1 MFWAQVIMFAISLI
15 VAIVT
20 RPRAPQTKS
29 LTLQDFDIPTAEE
42 DRSIPVIFGTQTITG
57 PNVVWH
63 GDFEP
68 DVQTKDGVKT
78 RNYYL
83 GMHFVACYGPI
94 DSLLKIMVD
103 TSDVYTTPVTANSTI
118 TLNKPDL
125 FGGRKAEGG
134 IAGPLNVMLGG
145 SGQTANTYLTAKQGA
160 NQPAY
165 FGVVSL
171 IYQHGLVSANSSYLK
186 PWSFKCKRILQGWI
200 SSAGT
205 TAWYPEKAEVLDE
218 LSEPSGD
225 MNAVHVLYEC
235 ITNRS
240 WGGMRRSPT
249 MLDDANWRAA
259 ADTCY
264 TEGMGISTIW
274 VREGPVEDFIRI
286 ILDHIGAAIGQDMS
300 TGKITIT
307 LIRDDYDHGGLTLL
321 DESIII
327 DMPSFERPGQGEI
340 VNQVILTYVDQATN
354 KAVPLADHN
363 LASIQSQ
370 GFTVS
375 ESIDRS
381 MFSRVDV
388 AGRALTRELKARSTP
403 LAKGTITCNREHWK
417 TIIPGSVFGLQW
429 AKRNIGFIIIRITD
443 VDYGDIENNMLT
455 VQFVEDIYGLADA
468 NYIALQP
475 SLYDE
480 DTTPDAISVQGLYEA
495 PYWMARQVLGPIY
508 GPIMPP
514 GPGWITTVAARQNYY
529 EIDYDMWSR
538 KDVDA
543 YALSGKSMPFN
554 NTAQLSAALGQASA
568 NVSVG
573 VTASNLRT
581 DMEFPKT
588 AILGNNPN
596 AGEFIA
602 ITGATVSDGVVT
614 AIDCIRALWD
624 TTAAHH
630 PAGTRLWLLDGVP
643 LTIFNWPYGNEY
655 VGGDFVDAKILPRT
669 DAGMLDI
676 SAATEMSLQMVYRH
690 VRPYPPGGVNIDA
703 VEFPAIAAAGF
714 TVTWVHRNR
723 LSELVNAQ
731 WSPSDGPEANTQ
743 YAGEIYDDTT
753 DTLLDSSYNMTGLSW
768 TPTLSCPAGTRLRLV
783 LWSGIGIYLFSWQK
797 QIRIFDYIS
806 TSGLTTTADVVE
818 GEPGGGA
825 PPVPTVTAITDAWSF
840 ACSDETATP
849 LTTGVKI
856 TDRAPY
862 AFRISGVKATLVTPQ
877 VSGTLISIDVKVEG
891 VSIFSTLLTFDN
903 THDTTVTATTPA
915 AIEGGYKDLAEND
928 KFTIEI
934 VTVGSETV
942 ATGLK
947 VHLINGTVA
956 AEGPPV

>member
-1 MFWAQVIMFAISLI
+1 MFWAQLAMFVISLV
-15 VAIVT
+15 VAIAT
-20 RPRAPQTKS
+20 RPRAPKTKP

-42 DRSIPVIFGTQTITG
+42 DRSIPVVFGTQTITG

-63 GDFEP
+63 GDFRP
-68 DVQTKDGVKT
+68 DTQTQDGVKT
-78 RNYYL
+78 RRYYL
-83 GMHFVACYGPI
+83 GMHFITCYGPV
-94 DSLLKIMVD
+94 DSVLKIMVD
-103 TSDVYTTPVTANSTI
+103 TSDVYTTPITSNSTV

-125 FGGRKAEGG
+125 FGGKKAEGG
-134 IAGPLNVMLGG
+134 IAGPLDVMMGG
-145 SGQTANTYLTAKQGA
+145 AGQAANTYLTGVQGVKQ
-160 NQPAY
+160 PSY
-165 FGVVSL
+165 FGVLGFV
-171 IYQHGLVSANSSYLK
+171 YNRGLVSANSSYLK
-186 PWSFKCKRILQGWI
+186 PWSFKVKRILQGWKD
-200 SSAGT
+200 SGGT
-205 TAWYPEKAEVLDE
+205 SAWYSAKAEVLDE
-218 LSEPSGD
+218 LGNPSGD

-240 WGGMRRSPT
+240 WGGMRRSPS
-249 MLDDANWRAA
+249 LIDSVSWQAA

-264 TEGMGISTIW
+264 AEGMGISATW
-274 VREGPVEDFIRI
+274 VREGPVEEFMLTV
-286 ILDHIGAAIGQDMS
+286 LDHMGGAIGQDMS
-300 TGKITIT
+300 TGLITIT
-307 LIRDDYDHGGLTLL
+307 LIRDDYDHDALTML
-321 DESIII
+321 DESVII
-327 DMPSFERPGQGEI
+327 DMPSFERPGQGEL
-340 VNQVILTYVDQATN
+340 VNQVILTYWDQATN

-363 LASIQSQ
+363 IASIQAQ

-381 MFSRVDV
+381 MFSRVDI
-388 AGRALTRELKARSTP
+388 AGKALTRELKARSTP
-403 LAKGTITCNREHWK
+403 LAKGTIVCNREHWK
-417 TIIPGSVFGLQW
+417 TILPGRVFKLQW
-429 AKRNIGFIIIRITD
+429 ARRNIGSIIIRIAD
-443 VDYGDIENNMLT
+443 VDYGDVENNRLT
-455 VQFVEDIYGLADA
+455 VQFIEDVYGLADA
-468 NYIALQP
+468 NYISLQP
-475 SLYDE
+475 SIYDE
-480 DTTPDAISVQGLYEA
+480 DTSPDPITTQGLYEA
-495 PYWMARQVLGPIY
+495 PYWMDRQVLGPLY
-508 GPIMPP
+508 GPVLPP
-514 GPGWITTVAARQNYY
+514 GPGWIATVAAKKNFY
-529 EIDYDMWSR
+529 EMEYDVWSR

-543 YALSGKSMPFN
+543 YKLSNRSLTFNDTAL
-554 NTAQLSAALGQASA
+554 LASA
-568 NVSVG
+568 LAQS
-573 VTASNLRT
+573 ASSASLSNSTLPV

-588 AILGNNPN
+588 AIVGTNPN
-596 AGEFIA
+596 SGEFVA
-602 ITGATVSDGVVT
+602 ITGATVSGGVVT
-614 AIDCIRALWD
+614 AVDMIRGLWD
-624 TTAAHH
+624 TTPAHH
-630 PAGTRLWLLDGVP
+630 AAGQRLWLLDGVP
-643 LTIFNWPYGNEY
+643 LVIYGNEY
-655 VGGDFVDAKILPRT
+655 QGGEFVDAKILPRT
-669 DAGMLDI
+669 ENGILDI

-743 YAGEIYDDTT
+743 YAAEIYDDTT
-753 DTLLDSSYNMTGLSW
+753 DTLLTSSYNMTGLSW
-768 TPTLSCPAGTRLRLV
+768 TPTLACPAGTRLRLE

-797 QIRIFDYIS
+797 QVRIFDYIS